1 VKATSHAG
9 GHETRLRKETA
20 VRQNP
25 TVDVAGVP
33 VLGHS
38 GETAIHSLRDG
49 PLRFS
54 ARRFKFLRPP
64 SDAAGNQFR
73 RARRCRPEGSLRM
86 PSTALTELPMP
97 HRSSRR
103 WIASALGLAALTTTL
118 AFGGSTT
125 ASASAPGPDDWLG
138 IINVYRGQS
147 GLAPV
152 SENSAWSGGA
162 RNHSCWMLLNGIA
175 HGETPGTPGY
185 TVEGDQAGNS
195 GNVAVSTN
203 ASATARSHIDLWM
216 TGPFHAIGLLRSS
229 LQQSGFGLCA
239 SPPNPSS
246 TNWKSAATLD
256 VVRGNNWG
264 APKPPA
270 PVMFPGNGST
280 TSLTRFIAETP
291 DPRTFCGW
299 GGQTV
304 GLPLI
309 ALMPSDV
316 TTATATLNGPNG
328 PVPTCVLHRANT
340 SGAASAI
347 LGGDNGVVVVPA
359 TQLTT
364 GTYTVAVASN
374 GGNANW
380 SFNVDPTAPLVL
392 PPAGPP
398 APLGGTTALTSAMA
412 FQPVNPFRFADSRSN
427 IALGRLPARQQ
438 VRLKVAGLAG
448 LPADM
453 TAVSANFTAVGAPQD
468 GYLTASN
475 CAEADP
481 AFSTLNYEANDGV
494 PNQAIVSLSGGDL
507 CLFSSQPTDI
517 VIDINGYVSPSASQV
532 FVPVNPARL
541 LDSRSGQPL
550 RPGSVLRVSVAGGG
564 SPAPADAVAV
574 AVNLTGILPDE
585 TGWIRAFPCDM
596 PEPGV
601 SSLNPRVGR
610 ARANSAIVPTAADGT
625 ICLTSNVTSHV
636 IVDITGWFGA
646 RGGQQF
652 VPINA
657 IRVADTRQAHPIL
670 NGGAGPVPLA
680 PGRELRIQI
689 AGTRGIE
696 AGVRAATLNLVAV
709 GPSAPGFLV
718 VVPCGQPS
726 NVSNLNFTS
735 GAGAVANG
743 TNVKLDPSG
752 AVCLTTSASTHVI
765 VDLIGVWK

>member
-1 VKATSHAG
+1 MSSIALT
-9 GHETRLRKETA
+9 
-20 VRQNP
+20 
-25 TVDVAGVP
+25 
-33 VLGHS
+33 
-38 GETAIHSLRDG
+38 DG
-49 PLRFS
+49 P
-54 ARRFKFLRPP
+54 
-64 SDAAGNQFR
+64 Q
-73 RARRCRPEGSLRM
+73 
-86 PSTALTELPMP
+86 P

-103 WIASALGLAALTTTL
+103 WIAAALGLVALSTSL

-125 ASASAPGPDDWLG
+125 VSATAPASDDWLG
-138 IINVYRGQS
+138 IVNVYRAQS

-152 SENSAWSGGA
+152 SENPTWSVGA

-175 HGETPGTPGY
+175 HDETPGTPGY

-195 GNVAVSTN
+195 GNVAVSSN
-203 ASATARSHIDLWM
+203 VSATARSHIDLWM

-229 LQQSGFGLCA
+229 LQQSAFGICA
-239 SPPNPSS
+239 SSS
-246 TNWKSAATLD
+246 APKWKSGATLD
-256 VVRGNNWG
+256 VVRGNVWG
-264 APKPPA
+264 APKPPT
-270 PVMFPGNGST
+270 PVVFPGNGAT
-280 TSLTRFIAETP
+280 TSLTRFVAETP

-316 TTATATLNGPNG
+316 TTASATLNGPSG

-340 SGAASAI
+340 SGIASTI
-347 LGGDNGVVVVPA
+347 LGGDNAVVVVPA

-364 GTYTVAVASN
+364 GSYSVTLASN

-380 SFNVDPTAPLVL
+380 SFNVDPNAPLAL
-392 PPAGPP
+392 TPTGPP
-398 APLGGTTALTSAMA
+398 APLGDTTALASQMP
-412 FQPVNPFRFADSRSN
+412 FQPINPFRFADSRSN
-427 IALGRLPARQQ
+427 VALSRLPARQQ
-438 VRLKVAGLAG
+438 VRLKIAGVAG

-475 CAEADP
+475 CAEVDP

-494 PNQAIVSLSGGDL
+494 PNQAIISLSGGDL

-517 VIDINGYVSPSASQV
+517 VIDINGYVSPSAKQV
-532 FVPVNPARL
+532 FMPVDPRRL
-541 LDSRSGQPL
+541 LDSRPGQPL
-550 RPGSVLRVSVAGGG
+550 RPGEVLRVPVAGGS

-574 AVNLTGILPDE
+574 AVNLTGVLPDQ

-596 PEPGV
+596 PEPSV
-601 SSLNPRVGR
+601 SSLNPRVDR

-636 IVDITGWFGA
+636 IVDITGWFGD

-657 IRVADTRQAHPIL
+657 IRLTDTRQTHPIL
-670 NGGAGPVPLA
+670 NGGAGPVPLV
-680 PGRELRIQI
+680 PGRELRIEI
-689 AGTRGIE
+689 AGTRGID

-709 GPSAPGFLV
+709 APAAPGFLV

-743 TNVKLDPSG
+743 ANVKLDASG
-752 AVCLTTSASTHVI
+752 AVCLTTSAATHVI
-765 VDLIGVWK
+765 VDITGVWK